1 MRRFA
6 AVLASAAVVLVP
18 ATAMGAGAAAT
29 LSEREQAKRD
39 TLALIAAYKSL
50 ARGGSGAAVCSL
62 LTRANLRRLGGLA
75 GCMRFVGP
83 FAKDSE
89 TRKVLLGLR
98 IKELHVYANGGR
110 RMAAVVLLPRP
121 EGGPDYWQWVLMK
134 EGGRYRLHRD
144 VN

>member
-1 MRRFA
+1 MCA
-6 AVLASAAVVLVP
+6 AS
-18 ATAMGAGAAAT
+18 T

-75 GCMRFVGP
+75 GCMRFVKP

-110 RMAAVVLLPRP
+110 RWPPSCSCPGPR
-121 EGGPDYWQWVLMK
+121 EGPTTGS
-134 EGGRYRLHRD
+134 GCS
-144 VN
+144 